1 MRQVLI
7 PHDIT
12 AATARPEGPVRQ
24 LGGSTMGTSWS
35 MKACAPANLVATL
48 REELEEVLA
57 EVVRQM
63 SPWKHDSCLVRLN
76 QAQAGSWNEVPADFF
91 AVLECALSV
100 ADLTK
105 GALDPTIGRLVDR
118 FGFGPSH
125 SPRMPLANDE
135 TDWRTVRLD
144 RERRRVLQPGG
155 VRFDLCAV
163 AKGFAVDRLAE
174 TLEGHGVHD
183 YLVEIGGELRGSGT
197 KPDGH
202 PWWVALERA
211 PSGAEEPVS
220 DVIVALHG
228 LSAATS
234 GGHRRC
240 RRKGPGWETHLIDP
254 RRAKPLAEIGTTVS
268 VLARRCMEA
277 DAWATALAVVGPEEG
292 LDLATSRG
300 IAACFASGQGSPH
313 SMTPAMAALQG

>member
-1 MRQVLI
+1 MRQLLI
-7 PHDIT
+7 PHDIA
-12 AATARPEGPVRQ
+12 AATAPPEGPVRQ
-24 LGGSTMGTSWS
+24 LGGTTMGTNWS
-35 MKACAPANLVATL
+35 MKACAPADLVATL
-48 REELEEVLA
+48 REEVEEVLA

-63 SPWKHDSCLVRLN
+63 SPWEPASCLVRLS
-76 QAQAGSWNEVPADFF
+76 QAQAGSWQEVPADFF

-118 FGFGPSH
+118 FGFGPSD
-125 SPRMPLANDE
+125 SLRMPKGNDGA
-135 TDWRTVRLD
+135 DWRTVRLD

-174 TLEGHGVHD
+174 TLERHGVHD

-202 PWWVALERA
+202 PWWVAFERA
-211 PSGAEEPVS
+211 PSSADEAPA
-220 DVIVALHG
+220 DVLVALHG
-228 LSAATS
+228 LAAATS

-240 RRKGPGWETHLIDP
+240 RRRGPAWETHLIDP
-254 RRAKPLAEIGTTVS
+254 RRGKPLAEVGATVS
-268 VLARRCMEA
+268 VLAKRCMDA
-277 DAWATALAVVGPEEG
+277 DAWATALAVLGPQEG
-292 LDLATSRG
+292 LDLATALN
-300 IAACFASGQGSPH
+300 IAACFAYGEGSPPA
-313 SMTPAMAALQG
+313 MTPAMRAMQR